1 MPGPF
6 ICSLSDKRYNAV
18 LLSLSLSLF
27 LPLVLS
33 KRLYRRAI
41 CNVMALAINVSQAPL
56 FLVNPRR
63 SVRPGCL
70 AKGGQ
75 LVYH

>member
-6 ICSLSDKRYNAV
+6 ICSLSDKRYNA
-18 LLSLSLSLF
+18 LLLSLF
-27 LPLVLS
+27 LFLPLALL

-41 CNVMALAINVSQAPL
+41 CNVMSLAINVSQAPL

-63 SVRPGCL
+63 SVRPGGL